1 MGQQRMGQSSIPG
14 GIFGAPSQ
22 QLQRSGGFG
31 TSQSDPFLARLER
44 VETDTRPT
52 GAGGSEPITL
62 QNWERKS
69 KQIAALAASNEARNE
84 AAMSRASG
92 ESAQAHMAQ
101 QQLMAQQH
109 ERNTRGQGEM
119 VDRQMQMQMQQ
130 QPRQQQQQ
138 QPRQQQQQMM
148 QQQMQRGPRSNS
160 PRAAGG
166 SRNGTAGQHDRFF
179 NGRPG
184 SGAPVAG
191 GPQHLRSNF
200 GACWPSPLACCA
212 LCCLSRGC
220 LPLASPV
227 ASPQC
232 SVTFS

>member
-52 GAGGSEPITL
+52 GAGGGEPITL

-69 KQIAALAASNEARNE
+69 KQIAALAATNEARND
-84 AAMSRASG
+84 AARSRASG
-92 ESAQAHMAQ
+92 ESVQAHMAQ

-130 QPRQQQQQ
+130 HPRQ
-138 QPRQQQQQMM
+138 QQQQQMM
-148 QQQMQRGPRSNS
+148 QQQMQRSNS

-200 GACWPSPLACCA
+200 VFG
-212 LCCLSRGC
+212 
-220 LPLASPV
+220 
-227 ASPQC
+227 
-232 SVTFS
+232 